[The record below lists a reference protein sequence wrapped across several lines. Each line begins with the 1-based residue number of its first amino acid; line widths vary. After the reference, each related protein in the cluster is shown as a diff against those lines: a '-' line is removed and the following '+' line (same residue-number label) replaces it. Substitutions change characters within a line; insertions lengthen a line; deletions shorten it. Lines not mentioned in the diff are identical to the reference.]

1 MCGIA
6 GILSKKNIAFSHL
19 KKMTDALAHRGPNGE
34 GHWANEYHTVLLGH
48 RRLSIIDLS
57 DKGSQPMHC
66 LGRYT
71 IIHNGEIYNY
81 IEIREFLITKGY
93 HFYSKTDTEI
103 IAAAFDFWGKRCLQH
118 FDGMFAFAIWDNKEQ
133 QLFCARD
140 RFGEKPFYY
149 YEDDE
154 HFVFASEMKALWA
167 MGIEKVVSK
176 KMMLNYLTLGQVQNP
191 SDKEVTYYE
200 NIYALAPSHY
210 LLFELLPF
218 KYKLNQ
224 YWKLNKESKIDC
236 SVKDAIEKI
245 DFLLGSSIQKK
256 LRSDVAIGTSLSG
269 GLDSSTIAAYLA
281 SKKINLTTFSATFPS
296 FEKDE
301 SPFIQKITSK
311 FQLQNFAITPTA
323 DDLINDFE
331 KVCYHQEEPFNS
343 SSIFAQYKVFELA
356 KQHNVPVLLDGQGAD
371 EIFAGYTKYIH
382 WFLQEILSRHKLG
395 QNLNQL
401 KQLRKNN
408 QPFTWGIKNHLAAFL
423 PAQAALLLERKDYK
437 KTVHHPYVHPNFLA
451 HLKGHQWDGVHR
463 PIVTKLNDMLHFN
476 ITEIGLEELLRFADR
491 NSMAH
496 GVEVRLP
503 FLSHELVEFVFSLP
517 STLKIKE
524 GFTKWILRKLVEN
537 KLPTEITWRKDK
549 IGFEPP
555 QKNWMQTKRFED
567 FSMAAKQKLVDE
579 KVLSQKVLVKK
590 VNASDAHA
598 SNNFDWRYITAA
610 QFL

>member
-311 FQLQNFAITPTA
+311 FQLQNFAIK
-323 DDLINDFE
+323 LFLRMQISV
-331 KVCYHQEEPFNS
+331 VCHQFVS
-343 SSIFAQYKVFELA
+343 KC
-356 KQHNVPVLLDGQGAD
+356 
-371 EIFAGYTKYIH
+371 
-382 WFLQEILSRHKLG
+382 
-395 QNLNQL
+395 
-401 KQLRKNN
+401 
-408 QPFTWGIKNHLAAFL
+408 
-423 PAQAALLLERKDYK
+423 
-437 KTVHHPYVHPNFLA
+437 
-451 HLKGHQWDGVHR
+451 
-463 PIVTKLNDMLHFN
+463 LHY
-476 ITEIGLEELLRFADR
+476 L
-491 NSMAH
+491 
-496 GVEVRLP
+496 
-503 FLSHELVEFVFSLP
+503 
-517 STLKIKE
+517 
-524 GFTKWILRKLVEN
+524 
-537 KLPTEITWRKDK
+537 
-549 IGFEPP
+549 
-555 QKNWMQTKRFED
+555 
-567 FSMAAKQKLVDE
+567 
-579 KVLSQKVLVKK
+579 
-590 VNASDAHA
+590 
-598 SNNFDWRYITAA
+598 
-610 QFL
+610 